1 MSAEVYVERES
12 APVRHERL
20 FNDTGAAL
28 VQGEFAVVDG
38 GVAGVADEA
47 IGSGSVG
54 SFHTEAGIIIQTS
67 SFVSTDEDTFATGG
81 QKVYWDPVT
90 KKFSDTRKAGY
101 LEVGILTEVLASG
114 VICFA
119 KFRVAKEITVKC
131 AEIVIDAATD
141 YSTTGK
147 SVPLPV
153 GSKIVDVVAICT
165 AAHTNGTAQVVNGT
179 TALHT
184 ALVMAVDKTIN
195 RMAAAV
201 DDAAMIVGTDAITVK
216 TDAVGAA
223 GIVLVYYI

>member
-1 MSAEVYVERES
+1 MSATVFVEKE
-12 APVRHERL
+12 AAKHLRL
-20 FNDTGAAL
+20 YNDTGVAL
-28 VQGEFAVVDG
+28 AQGEFCVIG
-38 GVAGVADEA
+38 GIAAVADEA
-47 IGSGSVG
+47 VAAAAGSVG
-54 SFHTEAGIIIQTS
+54 SFHIADGMVIQAS
-67 SFVSTDEDTFATGG
+67 EFVSTDEDTFATGG
-81 QKVYWDPVT
+81 QAVYWDPVT

-101 LEVGILTEVLASG
+101 LKVGTLVEVIAGG
-114 VICFA
+114 VIRFA
-119 KFRVAKEITVKC
+119 KRFFAEPITVKC

-141 YSTTGK
+141 YSTNGK

-165 AAHTNGTAQVVNGT
+165 GAHTNGTAQVVNGS

-201 DDAAMIVGTDAITVK
+201 DDAAMVVGTDPVTVK
-216 TDAVGAA
+216 TDAVGAS